1 MNRERSP
8 EQLALII
15 ILSQALLGIFVALI
29 FLYFIGFESAKSS
42 FLGST
47 IAVLT
52 SLHLLSVLLDKR
64 EKKPKNIVNTLYLL
78 EGFKFV
84 LTALF
89 FVIAIIFL
97 KAIFFPLIIGYSVA
111 IFTYLLSLLVT

>member
-97 KAIFFPLIIGYSVA
+97 KDIFFPLIIGYSVA
-111 IFTYLLSLLVT
+111 IFTYWLSLLVT